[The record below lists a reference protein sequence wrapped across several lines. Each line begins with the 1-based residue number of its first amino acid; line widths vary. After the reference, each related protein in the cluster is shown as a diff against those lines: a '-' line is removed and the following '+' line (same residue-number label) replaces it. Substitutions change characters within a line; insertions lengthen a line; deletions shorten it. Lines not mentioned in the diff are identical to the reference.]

1 MIIRGIFAST
11 NIIIKYYALQVL
23 PLADVVM
30 ITSTSTVFTVFFA
43 RIFLREKIVPADL
56 LSVILIVSGLVFMA
70 QPEFIFGVNGVTY
83 NDPQILYT
91 LLALIISSVLIGS
104 NMVVILRVLKDV
116 HWSCICTALGSIGFA
131 ITLGLTWIRQDF
143 CLPASGLDRFLIVLI
158 GLLTFGGQLT
168 LVLLTKVETA
178 TFSALL
184 RKTFDVILAFIFQ
197 LTIFQVSLQITIFL
211 LYPLFWFYLGDAKR
225 TENHWCFTFSIRH
238 FHCKWQENHT
248 SIAQK
253 SSVKKSS
260 CYRLFVQFEIKLPLL
275 PLEIYHH
282 QLPVQVQGKMSEDV
296 FAAVSLRL
304 QTFSNRPECLFTH
317 CVSRRDANQD
327 KMPVVFLPEKNT
339 VECERVSR
347 MSSWGFMSFVLAV
360 INGVINISNNIN
372 SNNNNRNN
380 NNNDQNSNQF
390 NTNLGNT
397 NNVQMAGGMAMS
409 GRRLPALA
417 RFKVFEIIHSR
428 RINIP
433 YLLHR
438 LWEIREKFKRK
449 MERQLSPVE
458 QSSIST
464 SPMEQQAVPDPSNSN
479 IKIGIA

>member
-1 MIIRGIFAST
+1 
-11 NIIIKYYALQVL
+11 
-23 PLADVVM
+23 
-30 ITSTSTVFTVFFA
+30 
-43 RIFLREKIVPADL
+43 
-56 LSVILIVSGLVFMA
+56 
-70 QPEFIFGVNGVTY
+70 
-83 NDPQILYT
+83 
-91 LLALIISSVLIGS
+91 
-104 NMVVILRVLKDV
+104 
-116 HWSCICTALGSIGFA
+116 
-131 ITLGLTWIRQDF
+131 
-143 CLPASGLDRFLIVLI
+143 
-158 GLLTFGGQLT
+158 
-168 LVLLTKVETA
+168 
-178 TFSALL
+178 
-184 RKTFDVILAFIFQ
+184 
-197 LTIFQVSLQITIFL
+197 
-211 LYPLFWFYLGDAKR
+211 
-225 TENHWCFTFSIRH
+225 
-238 FHCKWQENHT
+238 
-248 SIAQK
+248 
-253 SSVKKSS
+253 
-260 CYRLFVQFEIKLPLL
+260 
-275 PLEIYHH
+275 
-282 QLPVQVQGKMSEDV
+282 MSEDV

-304 QTFSNRPECLFTH
+304 QTFSNRPECLLTH
-317 CVSRRDANQD
+317 CVSKRDANQD

-428 RINIP
+428 LINIFSNIP

-479 IKIGIA
+479 LKIGIA